1 MLASRLLAPR
11 PFGYAAVA
19 IVVGATMVLLIG
31 ALLLVLGAGAAGG
44 P

>member
-11 PFGYAAVA
+11 PLAHAAVA
-19 IVVGATMVLLIG
+19 IVVGATLALVIG
-31 ALLLVLGAGAAGG
+31 ALLFVLGMGAGG

>member
-11 PFGYAAVA
+11 PLAHAAVA
-19 IVVGATMVLLIG
+19 IVVGATLALFTG
-31 ALLLVLGAGAAGG
+31 ALLLVMGLGATGM